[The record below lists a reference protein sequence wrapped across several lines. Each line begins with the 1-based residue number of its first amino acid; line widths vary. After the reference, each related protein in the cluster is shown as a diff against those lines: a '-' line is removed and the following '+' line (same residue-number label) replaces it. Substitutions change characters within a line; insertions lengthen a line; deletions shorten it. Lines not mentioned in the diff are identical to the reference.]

1 MSEFVVYVH
10 YIKGTDIPFYIGE
23 GREYRALQSS
33 GGRNQLYKL
42 FESWYGGDYEI
53 IMDGLSKVEAKE
65 IEAKLIKELS
75 EQYPRTI
82 TNTTHA
88 TNKKEPILVS
98 KCGKFYSYNGIYEFP
113 FRSFR
118 KTLKMEQ
125 AREEY
130 DLKIYSSLHEL
141 RQLTKNRAPADL
153 WEIFNT
159 RQPNR
164 G

>member
-1 MSEFVVYVH
+1 MNNYVVYIH

-53 IMDGLSKVEAKE
+53 IMTELSKEDAKE
-65 IEAKLIKELS
+65 IEAKLIQELS

-88 TNKKEPILVS
+88 SNKKEPILIS

-118 KTLKMEQ
+118 KTPTIEHVKSQ
-125 AREEY
+125 Y
-130 DLKIYSSLHEL
+130 DLKIYSSLSEL
-141 RQLTKNRAPADL
+141 RQLTKNRTAVDL

-159 RQPNR
+159 HQPNS
-164 G
+164 